1 MRIIAWNCR
10 ALGNGP
16 AVRGLLDLQKRE
28 DPDILFLSET
38 KSDEKRM
45 KHIRWLLGMKHMV
58 VKECRGKSGG
68 LALFWKEGIPV
79 ELHNYSKYHMDVEI
93 VEDDGFKWR
102 LTGIYGELARDKKE
116 NTWRLMRNLNA

>member
-79 ELHNYSKYHMDVEI
+79 ELHTKASLVKNI
-93 VEDDGFKWR
+93 FAG
-102 LTGIYGELARDKKE
+102 LALSLSMVRSDSPP
-116 NTWRLMRNLNA
+116 A